1 MSAGTPLSGY
11 SVRLQTNGKDNLER
25 KRVAMSVFSGTDQNL
40 RFMIPANR
48 GHSDLVSHSASGSFL
63 TTRTKKA
70 PVRAFAQATAAPPRC
85 RCGDADWSPRASWS
99 CIIRAS
105 ALRVPPLGCP
115 RGCRP
120 AALENHSPGTS
131 EALERPFELILD
143 EFSCEVLEAYRT
155 SKCTVWPNGAVDVS
169 CIGAESCLAY
179 RLVTKN
185 GQLNIARR
193 TSTIFAYRRGTMP
206 LPVDGTSSIRIVKL

>member
-1 MSAGTPLSGY
+1 MVGLRAEAFRRSP
-11 SVRLQTNGKDNLER
+11 RLER
-25 KRVAMSVFSGTDQNL
+25 AKGSPSG
-40 RFMIPANR
+40 
-48 GHSDLVSHSASGSFL
+48 VSA
-63 TTRTKKA
+63 
-70 PVRAFAQATAAPPRC
+70 
-85 RCGDADWSPRASWS
+85 
-99 CIIRAS
+99 
-105 ALRVPPLGCP
+105 

-155 SKCTVWPNGAVDVS
+155 SKCAVWPNGPVDVS
-169 CIGAESCLAY
+169 CIGAEPCLAC

-193 TSTIFAYRRGTMP
+193 TSTIFANRRGTMP